1 MIEFNYESCLPKNPT
16 SKKCTWHGSGH
27 ADEYEYWKKKVHVA
41 CLCWFVDEYVL
52 PTLTVDSTTK
62 EGFGKYE

>member
-27 ADEYEYWKKKVHVA
+27 ADEYEY
-41 CLCWFVDEYVL
+41 
-52 PTLTVDSTTK
+52 
-62 EGFGKYE
+62 